1 MIPISID
8 PNLGP
13 DDWTIRDA
21 SADATLA
28 LQIVERIKP
37 ILAGQPPTVQGAV
50 LADLLSLWLAGHF
63 LMGNAVIESV
73 LETHIQ
79 AVRQLLPVSIVELQQ
94 R

>member
-8 PNLGP
+8 PNSGP

-37 ILAGQPPTVQGAV
+37 LLAGQPTLVQGAV
-50 LADLLSLWLAGHF
+50 LADLLSIWLAGHF
-63 LMGNAVIESV
+63 LMGNAAIESV
-73 LETHIQ
+73 LTSHID
-79 AVRQLLPVSIVELQQ
+79 AVRRLIPVSILELKQ